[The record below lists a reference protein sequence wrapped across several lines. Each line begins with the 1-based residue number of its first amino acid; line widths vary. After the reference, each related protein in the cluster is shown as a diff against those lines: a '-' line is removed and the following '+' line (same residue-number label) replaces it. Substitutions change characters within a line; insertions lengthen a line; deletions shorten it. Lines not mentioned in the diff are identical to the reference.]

1 MSSIDVTELTPEQ
14 LVGLIAAAK
23 RALFPEARIVG
34 EALECSQCNAKSIP
48 VLVEDGMTVA
58 HDLVTISPTGI
69 QARGWDGSF
78 VRGIG
83 GGRDAST

>member
-14 LVGLIAAAK
+14 LVGLIVAAK
-23 RALFPEARIVG
+23 RALYPVARIVG

-48 VLVEDGMTVA
+48 VLVEDGMTVT
-58 HDLVTISPTGI
+58 HDLVTIAYRDPG
-69 QARGWDGSF
+69 AWLGWQF
-78 VRGIG
+78 IRGIG